1 MSNDSSD
8 STGTNVLKYVI
19 TTTIAA
25 LLIVSYYS
33 VSGLVLYGVKAAA
46 SGILPTDSDYYPYTE
61 DKNQVKVGE
70 IVSNIFTTYTD
81 PPLSEKISFYPK
93 QGDPSSVH
101 TSNFVLDHIRK
112 YHSSNNTSRLMNYFT
127 AILETLLSFDY
138 WVLNKSLGAL
148 NSLPEVLIVM
158 FGPIVI
164 WFMSVCLIVANYVYL
179 MILWFYN
186 MHLFFNS
193 GSCNK
198 SGKTGKTEKPKKT
211 NDDLEDPDNGL
222 IYGFFLIW
230 WTSIFGN
237 KKTKPASTTSGD
249 NNSGGGTSFIDIVIG
264 CFMVGIFTILFFLML
279 LVGWGFF
286 PALLTFY
293 CLISIVCYSAEIND
307 KKSSAMDV
315 IKRVFRF
322 YKKTIST
329 VISVVFVSSTFS
341 FLGVKLGIISAVV
354 MLLILFFGMGITL
367 FKPEKIDGLT
377 PMIETTSESI
387 GGSKKSNISK
397 LLFQSGGGINFIKE
411 IKKITKKLQKHK

>member
-25 LLIVSYYS
+25 ILIVSYYS

-46 SGILPTDSDYYPYTE
+46 SGILPTDSDYYPYTD

-70 IVSNIFTTYTD
+70 IVSNIFTTFTN

-93 QGDPSSVH
+93 QGDPSNVH

-112 YHSSNNTSRLMNYFT
+112 YNTGNNTSRLMNYFT
-127 AILETLLSFDY
+127 AIIETLLSFDY

-148 NSLPEVLIVM
+148 NTLPEVLIVM

-164 WFMSVCLIVANYVYL
+164 WFMSMCLIVANYIYL

-186 MHLFFNS
+186 MHLFFYS

-198 SGKTGKTEKPKKT
+198 SGKPSKPEKPKKSY
-211 NDDLEDPDNGL
+211 DDLEDPDNGF

-230 WTSIFGN
+230 WASIFGH
-237 KKTKPASTTSGD
+237 KKTKDTSTSD
-249 NNSGGGTSFIDIVIG
+249 NSSSSCGGSSFLDIIIG
-264 CFMVGIFTILFFLML
+264 SFMVVIFTILFFIML
-279 LVGWGFF
+279 FLGWGFF
-286 PALLTFY
+286 PAILTFY

-322 YKKTIST
+322 YKKTIAT

-341 FLGVKLGIISAVV
+341 FLGVKLGIIAAVV
-354 MLLILFFGMGITL
+354 MLLIVFFGMGITL

-377 PMIETTSESI
+377 PIIETSSEPI
-387 GGSKKSNISK
+387 GGSKKTNISK
-397 LLFQSGGGINFIKE
+397 LLGQSGGGSNFIKE
-411 IKKITKKLQKHK
+411 IKKIAKKLQKNK